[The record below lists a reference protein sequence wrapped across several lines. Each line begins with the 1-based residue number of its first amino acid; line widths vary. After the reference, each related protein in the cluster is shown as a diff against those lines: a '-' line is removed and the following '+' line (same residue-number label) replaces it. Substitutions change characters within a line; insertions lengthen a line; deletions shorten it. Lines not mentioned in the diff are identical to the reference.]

1 MCAFSSVYKLRPI
14 NKLASSAFW
23 SGEHVPGIPL
33 VKKRSRKQDRSP
45 VSINTDRLP
54 DNSIENRKWMF
65 RQWLLQNKGAVQE
78 WLGRVQ
84 YIYVER
90 TSQPFEDFD
99 EYEIWVRFKSGKK
112 TSPLFDIPLLAK
124 CHEVRNLCRCY
135 PNRMQADCALNLIGR
150 LLSLPVLMSGEG
162 RMAEEKVEQAF
173 PKEYA
178 IAREVGLRAQP
189 YEYVQSVAEV
199 QNFSEGSSAIKCNQ
213 DKAPYEGEMEMA
225 NRLSKWKIPRPRNVV
240 RLLVGSEEKVTGVN
254 YKKVVPFTKIASG
267 VLCLKIGTSY
277 FSVEE
282 LLSIGFLKDEFR
294 KYSGLIDDELC
305 RQGREELRTRFG
317 IVVARNVR

>member
-1 MCAFSSVYKLRPI
+1 
-14 NKLASSAFW
+14 
-23 SGEHVPGIPL
+23 
-33 VKKRSRKQDRSP
+33 
-45 VSINTDRLP
+45 
-54 DNSIENRKWMF
+54 MF

-162 RMAEEKVEQAF
+162 RMAEEKVE
-173 PKEYA
+173 
-178 IAREVGLRAQP
+178 
-189 YEYVQSVAEV
+189 
-199 QNFSEGSSAIKCNQ
+199 
-213 DKAPYEGEMEMA
+213 
-225 NRLSKWKIPRPRNVV
+225 
-240 RLLVGSEEKVTGVN
+240 
-254 YKKVVPFTKIASG
+254 
-267 VLCLKIGTSY
+267 
-277 FSVEE
+277 
-282 LLSIGFLKDEFR
+282 
-294 KYSGLIDDELC
+294 
-305 RQGREELRTRFG
+305 
-317 IVVARNVR
+317 